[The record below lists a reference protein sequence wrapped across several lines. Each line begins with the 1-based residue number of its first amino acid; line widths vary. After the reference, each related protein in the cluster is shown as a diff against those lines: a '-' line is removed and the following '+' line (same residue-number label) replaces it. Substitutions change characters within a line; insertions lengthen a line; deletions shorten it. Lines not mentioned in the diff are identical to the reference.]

1 MSAYSNRAIYTPTNR
16 AAYSPSTGRL
26 LYADAAP
33 IAPTGKAAEY
43 LGSASF
49 TGSSGWTQAH
59 YEDAQDSSLVS
70 LRADTSLYSHSS
82 VKSAYIN
89 AQCVRYYGERA
100 ACGHTATRWTF
111 TLPANMRGAI
121 TRLALITRVG
131 AAKFWHLSE
140 YFIYTAYDNAQW
152 DDFGSI
158 LKIFFSHSSTA
169 YASGNALY
177 SGSADVTHSFEDI
190 NASHQDAGL
199 EPLVGVDAANNLNIF
214 PKAVLS
220 CSGAI
225 SKVNAFTSDT
235 IYLWAICT
243 RPTYMPFLYSDPGSG
258 YDNDFACN
266 AEMRNPKLLVSIN

>member
-33 IAPTGKAAEY
+33 ISKTGKAGDL

-49 TGSSGWTQAH
+49 SGSSGWTQAN
-59 YEDAQDSSLVS
+59 YEAAQDSALAT
-70 LRADTSLYSHSS
+70 LKADTYVYEHNATD
-82 VKSAYIN
+82 SAYVY
-89 AQCVRYYGERA
+89 AYCKRYYGERA
-100 ACGHTATRWTF
+100 GCDHTATRWRF
-111 TLPANMRGAI
+111 TLPANMRGSI
-121 TRLALITRVG
+121 THLALIANVG
-131 AAKFWHLSE
+131 SARFWHLGGYWI
-140 YFIYTAYDNAQW
+140 YFAYDNAQW